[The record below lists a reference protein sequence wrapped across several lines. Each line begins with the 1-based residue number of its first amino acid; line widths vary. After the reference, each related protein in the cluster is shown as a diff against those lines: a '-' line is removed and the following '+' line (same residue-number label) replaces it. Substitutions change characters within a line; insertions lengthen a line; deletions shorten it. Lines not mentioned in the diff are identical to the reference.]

1 VYRHSSILSAAMSK
15 GAYGNPNRFL
25 TRREQL
31 EFRTITTLLE
41 LTNVL
46 DSASPGESYR
56 RQIQP
61 PNRYFEARRRTA
73 DAEAYKLFTHFTNL
87 TIRHHEIVALVAADK
102 NAGGIS
108 LIKEPDSHDQEN
120 LGDHKPN
127 DKSKIPAL
135 EATRRSGGLQPD
147 DDELIGTFFLRTRD
161 YTRKAT
167 KELEFEAHCHI
178 LVQLLKQNHAAT
190 TPVERKKSRQR
201 LAVYV
206 YLSSVDKM
214 LARFLNGMVEK
225 GSNLWQILTTETAR
239 LEPGAYNALPELL
252 SNDNATENEKRW
264 IGIVVRFWIRSKLIA
279 QEVADE
285 LQNENNPLYDKAG
298 RQRFQEMLYLCTTHA
313 WNSLNDLKKAKI
325 DLSRKWK
332 KENLDK
338 KEITKELERVAMVA
352 INSVRNLVM
361 FRSTFEDKILPHL
374 EWLATIS
381 HLRSTIAKKRKTYVF
396 RNSRLPD
403 SSSTVSTSALPSSG
417 AQHASSDAAFPT
429 SDPPGPSH
437 VSPSVPYSENIPL
450 SNIGMS
456 LEDLPISSN
465 DIPLMDLLDQSSE
478 TVNQGVSEMSIAQ
491 NEDDDDQM
499 ELEDLAHQDDGWEA
513 ATEKYM
519 QLMCLHHEALRQLS
533 AKRGSDSYEKY
544 ISSLIQK
551 VELNTVHVEPEN
563 NDQVMCGIST
573 FLKTFQPDGRD
584 LSEQECREIFDW
596 LEDNTKAKGFPNGLE
611 TEVFY
616 GTWHCETLLMS
627 LHLLSSVDADSLR
640 LPADAEISANDHHLL
655 LPEKDVVQ
663 KFKDIRALLMVTKRC
678 CPACNQLLEL
688 VRKQQKKDPS
698 RAVTMYPGFHVT
710 WSSVALPPW
719 LPREYALPVVEHAR
733 SALRER
739 LRKLLALILEET
751 IKNSRQ
757 RLESLASATSL
768 EWTGQLGLMSEDE
781 DDYDFDIV
789 EELPLKRRKVEQ

>member
-1 VYRHSSILSAAMSK
+1 M
-15 GAYGNPNRFL
+15 
-25 TRREQL
+25 
-31 EFRTITTLLE
+31 
-41 LTNVL
+41 
-46 DSASPGESYR
+46 
-56 RQIQP
+56 
-61 PNRYFEARRRTA
+61 
-73 DAEAYKLFTHFTNL
+73 
-87 TIRHHEIVALVAADK
+87 
-102 NAGGIS
+102 
-108 LIKEPDSHDQEN
+108 
-120 LGDHKPN
+120 
-127 DKSKIPAL
+127 
-135 EATRRSGGLQPD
+135 
-147 DDELIGTFFLRTRD
+147 
-161 YTRKAT
+161 
-167 KELEFEAHCHI
+167 
-178 LVQLLKQNHAAT
+178 
-190 TPVERKKSRQR
+190 
-201 LAVYV
+201 
-206 YLSSVDKM
+206 
-214 LARFLNGMVEK
+214 
-225 GSNLWQILTTETAR
+225 
-239 LEPGAYNALPELL
+239 
-252 SNDNATENEKRW
+252 
-264 IGIVVRFWIRSKLIA
+264 
-279 QEVADE
+279 
-285 LQNENNPLYDKAG
+285 YDKAG
-298 RQRFQEMLYLCTTHA
+298 RQRFQKLLYHCVTHA
-313 WNSLNDLKKAKI
+313 WKSLNDLEKAKT
-325 DLSRKWK
+325 DSSRKWK
-332 KENLDK
+332 KENPDK
-338 KEITKELERVAMVA
+338 KEISRELERVATVA
-352 INSVRNLVM
+352 INSVQHLVM
-361 FRSTFEDKILPHL
+361 FRLIFEAKISPHL

-381 HLRSTIAKKRKTYVF
+381 KLRSTIAKTRKTYVF
-396 RNSRLPD
+396 RTSRLPE
-403 SSSTVSTSALPSSG
+403 SSSTVSTSALPSSEV
-417 AQHASSDAAFPT
+417 QHASSDAAFPT
-429 SDPPGPSH
+429 SEAQHASSDAAFPASDPPGPPHVSPRVPYSENVSLSDIAVPSSDIPIPSSEIPSH
-437 VSPSVPYSENIPL
+437 VSPSGPYNETIPL
-450 SNIGMS
+450 SNIEMS
-456 LEDLPISSN
+456 SS
-465 DIPLMDLLDQSSE
+465 DIPIPSSDIPSMDILDQSSE
-478 TVNQGVSEMSIAQ
+478 AVNQGVSEMSIAQ
-491 NEDDDDQM
+491 NEDDDDQL
-499 ELEDLAHQDDGWEA
+499 ELEDLVHQGGGLKA

-519 QLMCLHHEALRQLS
+519 QLMCLHHEALRQLRVKS
-533 AKRGSDSYEKY
+533 SSDSHEKY